1 MKRLYYILAS
11 LLLVAGCAKN
21 LPDPVQQPVLD
32 QNIKVP
38 VSFNLLT
45 PSDASTRTM
54 ANEPEID
61 HICVAV
67 FGASGF
73 FNEWIVASIDNVE
86 EVNYNGTAATKYN
99 IRINLTM
106 SDSRLRLHFIANGP
120 VEAPL
125 TGQPAKDS
133 EDGMMGRLT
142 SQLADSHNDG
152 YWQKVVLPLGVH
164 AQTWINTDNNPPTIE
179 YWKDPNTGQYVPTE
193 ETVEQ
198 FPDPIKL
205 VRNFAR
211 IRVKL
216 SEGSDLTAISRI
228 ALAYVPIEGS
238 FAPVM
243 AEAINTDEYGA
254 YSATETDYLDR
265 FVPAY
270 SDLSDEALTA
280 APYNY
285 KGYFPST
292 IQLGGYGDDK
302 TRAYPSSD
310 SEMTAWAADQYLYVY
325 ERTVPTSDR
334 PATRLVVKATHRTDG
349 EKYYRIDLHDNGAN
363 YPLLRNHTY
372 IVSIGNVATGTGRD
386 NPKDAAES
394 PSTSDISA
402 EVTDLP
408 EVSDGIAQIAVQ
420 FIENTYV
427 VGGETHTLDFT
438 FIPLIETGT
447 PDNTKVRIQL
457 GTGVGNSFVPNGT
470 SGNGPAISGTPTI
483 SNTDQE
489 WGRITFT
496 LTDNNANKFQT
507 IRVIGTKNDGSE
519 IYRDVVIYLKMKQL
533 MTVECIDKYVL
544 EQEDQRELVRVYIP
558 GDLSKSMFPMEF
570 KVEPTS
576 GALNP
581 DGENMPVNSGT
592 SLTGSGAT
600 VFYFIKT
607 LTWEDYQAL
616 PSLAG
621 DSRKYFECN
630 FKTTKAQNEGEV
642 WVSNAYF
649 LNGADDVSGNNDEYF
664 NYTKRYFTN
673 LMFSARVD
681 EGNDV
686 DFAFTM
692 DAAHS
697 GTEKMLPEVVTVTL
711 NGLEPQDGYTGL
723 TKVEGENDVYLYSP
737 GGNSIATLRLTATD
751 EYYSVVLSTEHNSN
765 PLLYEDAS
773 REKSDP
779 CPEVTG
785 ITVSPATSAVRV
797 GSGVTLTANVSG
809 TMTDGIPVTWTS
821 SDTDIATVNE
831 LGVVTGV
838 ALGEVTITATAGGK
852 SVTAN
857 VTVAEPSVT
866 SISVTP
872 NSATVS
878 TRSTTTLTATREGL
892 FVEDLPVVWSSSDE
906 SIATVNANGVVTG
919 VAAGTATITATS
931 GGLSASATVTVV
943 NLVSF
948 SLTGGNDGNNY
959 NQRNYSSN
967 QVSLSFSSAR
977 RRADYIQM
985 ARYSTLSVRS
995 DDKVITRIEVTYYSN
1010 RPMTLT
1016 SGGGTFTSGVWTGES
1031 NNVTFTAYNNNNSTQ
1046 ISSIRVYYKD

>member
-1 MKRLYYILAS
+1 MKRIIII
-11 LLLVAGCAKN
+11 LVAT
-21 LPDPVQQPVLD
+21 LSVLTACQKMEVVKSKVNEPTKD
-32 QNIKVP
+32 AIKVP
-38 VSFNLLT
+38 ITFTVAVPNDGT
-45 PSDASTRTM
+45 STRVM

-73 FNEWIVASIDNVE
+73 FNEWIVASIDNVQ
-86 EVNYNGTAATKYN
+86 EVNYDDTPATKYN

-164 AQTWINTDNNPPTIE
+164 AQTWLNTDNIPPTVE

-254 YSATETDYLDR
+254 YSATETEYLDR

-372 IVSIGNVATGTGRD
+372 IVSIGNVAAGTGRD

-438 FIPLIETGT
+438 FIPLIESGT

-533 MTVECIDKYVL
+533 MTVECVDKYIL
-544 EQEDQRELVRVYIP
+544 EESGVQERVRVYIP
-558 GDLSKSMFPMEF
+558 GDLSRSMFPMEF
-570 KVEPTS
+570 NVEPTS

-581 DGENMPVNSGT
+581 DGENMPVGSGK
-592 SLTGSGAT
+592 SLSGSGAT

-607 LTWEDYQAL
+607 LTWEDYQSL

-630 FKTTKAQNEGEV
+630 FKTTKDQNAGQV
-642 WVSNAYF
+642 WVSNAFF
-649 LNGADDVSGNNDEYF
+649 LNGDDDVSGNKDEYF
-664 NYTKRYFTN
+664 NYTKRYFTG
-673 LMFSARVD
+673 LMFTSRAA
-681 EGNDV
+681 EGEDV
-686 DFAFTM
+686 DFSFTM

-697 GTEKMLPEVVTVTL
+697 GTEKMLPDVVTVTL

-751 EYYSVVLSTEHNSN
+751 EDYSVVLSTEHNSN

-773 REKSDP
+773 RES
-779 CPEVTG
+779 VVNTT
-785 ITVSPATSAVRV
+785 TVILNSPTVNYNDNNFNSC
-797 GSGVTLTANVSG
+797 
-809 TMTDGIPVTWTS
+809 TWTS
-821 SDTDIATVNE
+821 NPVQVTFNSGWRYRYRPNYYSNYTYFTYVNDNS
-831 LGVVTGV
+831 T
-838 ALGEVTITATAGGK
+838 VTITT
-852 SVTAN
+852 
-857 VTVAEPSVT
+857 T
-866 SISVTP
+866 SNKTIVGIVIHYYQ
-872 NSATVS
+872 NS
-878 TRSTTTLTATREGL
+878 
-892 FVEDLPVVWSSSDE
+892 
-906 SIATVNANGVVTG
+906 N
-919 VAAGTATITATS
+919 
-931 GGLSASATVTVV
+931 TVTV
-943 NLVSF
+943 NSGNYSETADKSTGTWTGSATSVSF
-948 SLTGGNDGNNY
+948 SYGRDN
-959 NQRNYSSN
+959 SS
-967 QVSLSFSSAR
+967 S
-977 RRADYIQM
+977 Y
-985 ARYSTLSVRS
+985 
-995 DDKVITRIEVTYYSN
+995 
-1010 RPMTLT
+1010 
-1016 SGGGTFTSGVWTGES
+1016 
-1031 NNVTFTAYNNNNSTQ
+1031 TA
-1046 ISSIRVYYKD
+1046 ISSIEVEYEN